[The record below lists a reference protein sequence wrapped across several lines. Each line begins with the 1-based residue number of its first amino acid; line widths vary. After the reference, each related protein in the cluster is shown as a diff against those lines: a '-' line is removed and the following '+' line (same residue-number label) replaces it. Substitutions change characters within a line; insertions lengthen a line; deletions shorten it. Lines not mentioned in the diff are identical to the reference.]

1 MRHCKKLK
9 KLGLKH
15 SHRESLIK
23 NLVASLVLHEKI
35 RTTESRA
42 KVLAA
47 RFGRIM
53 RAAQKKEK
61 REAIRAMSK
70 YCFIKKVSEKVINEL
85 KTRYKDKTSGFTR
98 ITRIGMRKGDNAK
111 LVQIEL
117 V

>member
-1 MRHCKKLK
+1 MRHRKKLK

-15 SHRESLIK
+15 SHRESLVK
-23 NLVASLVLHEKI
+23 NLVASLVLHGKI

-53 RAAQKKEK
+53 RTAQKKEK
-61 REAIRAMSK
+61 REAIRAMPK
-70 YCFIKKVSEKVINEL
+70 YCSIKKASEKIINEL
-85 KTRYKDKTSGFTR
+85 KLRYKNKKSGFTR

-117 V
+117 I